1 MRASSAVVLLL
12 LGVAPF
18 TDATTSYPQQQQ
30 QQQQLR
36 HLLTAQPSSS
46 KQSSLTVAGPNCIEA
61 FYNTTAQHYA
71 KDESC
76 KFLINQAFA
85 ATGQSGCPQGGT
97 GKGSPTHQCMQKTAG
112 ALAAWVAYLTQCP
125 LSNVLTGGKGFSCF
139 QDMTSPSDFES
150 YANGSTAAVA
160 PVTRSSA
167 VRSGPALEALWLCA
181 AAAVLGA
188 ALIL

>member
-1 MRASSAVVLLL
+1 MCGRRCRWLRTVDECLVSPHQQLEEA
-12 LGVAPF
+12 
-18 TDATTSYPQQQQ
+18 TSYPQQ

-76 KFLINQAFA
+76 TFLINQAFA

-112 ALAAWVAYLTQCP
+112 ATAAWVAYLTQCP

-139 QDMTSPSDFES
+139 QDLIS
-150 YANGSTAAVA
+150 STI
-160 PVTRSSA
+160 PGFNR
-167 VRSGPALEALWLCA
+167 C
-181 AAAVLGA
+181 
-188 ALIL
+188 